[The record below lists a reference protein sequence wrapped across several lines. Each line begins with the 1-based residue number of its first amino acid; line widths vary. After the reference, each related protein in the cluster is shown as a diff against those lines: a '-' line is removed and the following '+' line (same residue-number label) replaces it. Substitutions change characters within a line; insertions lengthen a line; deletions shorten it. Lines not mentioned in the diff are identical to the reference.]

1 MILAATG
8 IWLVFS
14 ILSGIVARQIAV
26 KWAEA
31 RGHTALTMP
40 MNYYLW
46 FITIH
51 GVVNVLAWVGLYYW
65 LVA

>member
-1 MILAATG
+1 MILLAAA
-8 IWLVFS
+8 LCLAFS
-14 ILSGIVARQIAV
+14 IVSGIVARQIAV
-26 KWAEA
+26 KWAEK

-51 GVVNVLAWVGLYYW
+51 GVVNIIAWIVLYY
-65 LVA
+65 LLMT